1 MPMQPVYRA
10 IAANLP
16 LIRPFGPPS
25 VYALRAAFGGCA
37 PTRACGRS
45 PSGEGLELF
54 YIVSG
59 AFTLNIVKMLW
70 MTPRTARQRAMR
82 PCCTVPSASRM
93 RQAL

>member
-1 MPMQPVYRA
+1 MSESCGSYFMKASPKGEAVREWGGRDKPD
-10 IAANLP
+10 P
-16 LIRPFGPPS
+16 HP
-25 VYALRAAFGGCA
+25 ALRGHL
-37 PTRACGRS
+37 P
-45 PSGEGLELF
+45 PKGEGLELF